1 VNLISF
7 QRITSAQ
14 LTCKGLTEKKKRC
27 LFALFPSTVPKLGFG
42 TAGLFEDTKSS
53 VLSALNTGYRYFL
66 LLVNSIILFTDVW
79 PNDICDV
86 VVEKKSKLNT
96 KKYQTGPLAFN

>member
-1 VNLISF
+1 MLPFCHV
-7 QRITSAQ
+7 
-14 LTCKGLTEKKKRC
+14 
-27 LFALFPSTVPKLGFG
+27 STVPKLGFG

-66 LLVNSIILFTDVW
+66 LLVNFIILFTNVW

-86 VVEKKSKLNT
+86 VVEKKIN
-96 KKYQTGPLAFN
+96 